1 MSILDTPDDH
11 HHHHAQ
17 PMEKVIGTEE
27 CRPGDD
33 AEDEEPQDTIRIGH
47 WDQVEEGEKAIGD
60 LFALQIDEGDLDPV
74 DTYPEDEPGDDH
86 ALDEGGVDLDID
98 APGWAK
104 AIE

>member
-11 HHHHAQ
+11 HHRHTQ
-17 PMEKVIGTEE
+17 PTEKVIGAEE

-33 AEDEEPQDTIRIGH
+33 AEEPQGTIRIGH
-47 WDQVEEGEKAIGD
+47 WNQGEEGEKALGD
-60 LFALQIDEGDLDPV
+60 LFALQIDEGDPDPV

-86 ALDEGGVDLDID
+86 ALDDGGVGLDID
-98 APGWAK
+98 ASAWAK